1 MSASSSSASV
11 PMVPGTRTPAAVV
24 SLTPM
29 CRLLLPRFNSS
40 RWAKSASFGS
50 AEATVAHRRPPS
62 PPASPACPPSPP
74 RVGGTP
80 QVRAPV
86 CRAPGPLSLY
96 HLASAQP
103 ISPPPI
109 VYVYP
114 RYPRMVMNCP
124 FDSPMPT
131 SMLGT
136 SPLGVRVS
144 AEDVRP
150 RRDSAACIVR
160 PDAAAPL
167 CVSPRLDYPAGRK
180 SLIWCLLLLVQCG
193 RHGNDARY
201 VGDVP
206 AILRTVRL
214 VVRQE

>member
-1 MSASSSSASV
+1 MWHTRSSSASV

-29 CRLLLPRFNSS
+29 CRLLLPGFRSS

-103 ISPPPI
+103 ISPPP
-109 VYVYP
+109 
-114 RYPRMVMNCP
+114 M
-124 FDSPMPT
+124 
-131 SMLGT
+131 
-136 SPLGVRVS
+136 
-144 AEDVRP
+144 
-150 RRDSAACIVR
+150 
-160 PDAAAPL
+160 
-167 CVSPRLDYPAGRK
+167 
-180 SLIWCLLLLVQCG
+180 SLWGKHDNSILLFFYSHHDNSILLFFY
-193 RHGNDARY
+193 AF
-201 VGDVP
+201 
-206 AILRTVRL
+206 ILMFLR
-214 VVRQE
+214 

>member
-1 MSASSSSASV
+1 MGARPVRWPLRDQVSASSSSASV

-29 CRLLLPRFNSS
+29 CRLLLPGFRSS

-103 ISPPPI
+103 ISPPPMSLWGK
-109 VYVYP
+109 YSFDYFGYFY
-114 RYPRMVMNCP
+114 RCP
-124 FDSPMPT
+124 TTVLHF
-131 SMLGT
+131 
-136 SPLGVRVS
+136 
-144 AEDVRP
+144 P
-150 RRDSAACIVR
+150 RRGECKTVVGHRSKRLLGREVAW
-160 PDAAAPL
+160 
-167 CVSPRLDYPAGRK
+167 SPPAVFAFFA
-180 SLIWCLLLLVQCG
+180 LTLLEPP
-193 RHGNDARY
+193 RS
-201 VGDVP
+201 
-206 AILRTVRL
+206 
-214 VVRQE
+214 